1 MHSACTRTCSRPT
14 SVLSY
19 RELHA
24 APAYAVGAS
33 PTPQRS
39 CRSRRAA
46 DGPRFFSVLTF
57 NSTAFGVAK
66 RRLRC
71 RWDAARGDASW
82 ALCRLPMTDNAQ
94 KLNPSSLSD
103 CRFPSVHF
111 CVVVQGVAVMFFC
124 HQKPTI
130 TYYIYNNNLYIV
142 IYYEALMWG
151 VVCLLQKAYQWR
163 DKKVY

>member
-1 MHSACTRTCSRPT
+1 MRTCSRPT
-14 SVLSY
+14 SVHSY

-24 APAYAVGAS
+24 APAYAVRAS

-39 CRSRRAA
+39 CRLRRAA
-46 DGPRFFSVLTF
+46 YDPRFFSVLTF

-66 RRLRC
+66 RRSR
-71 RWDAARGDASW
+71 RPRRDAASW

-111 CVVVQGVAVMFFC
+111 CVVVQGVAVLFFC
-124 HQKPTI
+124 YQKPTI
-130 TYYIYNNNLYIV
+130 TYYK
-142 IYYEALMWG
+142 YEVLHFYFI
-151 VVCLLQKAYQWR
+151 L
-163 DKKVY
+163 

>member
-1 MHSACTRTCSRPT
+1 MRTCSRPT

-19 RELHA
+19 CELHA
-24 APAYAVGAS
+24 APAHFVCAS
-33 PTPQRS
+33 QTQQRS

-66 RRLRC
+66 RRLR
-71 RWDAARGDASW
+71 RPRGDAASW

-111 CVVVQGVAVMFFC
+111 CVVVQGVAVLFFFATKNL
-124 HQKPTI
+124 QLLTI
-130 TYYIYNNNLYIV
+130 NMKFYIV
-142 IYYEALMWG
+142 ILYYEAL
-151 VVCLLQKAYQWR
+151 L
-163 DKKVY
+163 

>member
-24 APAYAVGAS
+24 APAYVVRAS
-33 PTPQRS
+33 PTPCS

-71 RWDAARGDASW
+71 PCGDASW

-130 TYYIYNNNLYIV
+130 IYCI
-142 IYYEALMWG
+142 
-151 VVCLLQKAYQWR
+151 
-163 DKKVY
+163 